1 MRGKNTD
8 NTTLTTTQLI
18 KVNDEQKHRERC
30 IFRKCCEGLRR
41 RAKGVED

>member
-8 NTTLTTTQLI
+8 NTTLTITQMI
-18 KVNDEQKHRERC
+18 NVNDEQKRRERC

-41 RAKGVED
+41 RAKEVED